1 MTVLPFGIPGR
12 FWRGNLHTHSNVSD
26 GALSPDET
34 ARVYRETGYDFVAI
48 TDHFRPEYGFPVTD
62 TRGLRSDGF
71 TTLIGAELHA
81 PRTEAGQ
88 SWHIV
93 AVGLPLDF
101 GPPGEAETGPELA
114 RRARAAGAFIG
125 MAHPSASLLTAV
137 DAGSLDAAHSVEV
150 YNALADRENRGDS
163 WHLTDVLL
171 NRGHRLT
178 TYAADDAHLQPQDPP
193 PCQAWVHVRTETL
206 APDALLAALKAG
218 HFYSSTG
225 PELHD
230 VRIEDDAIVV
240 HCSPATKILLTG
252 GHPGAEVAQ
261 GTDLTE
267 CSLPLA
273 LFRGTHCRITIED
286 TTGGRAWTNPI
297 HLPPVDNSTH

>member
-1 MTVLPFGIPGR
+1 MTGLPFEVPGQ
-12 FWRGNLHTHSNVSD
+12 FWRGNLHTHSDISD

-34 ARVYRETGYDFVAI
+34 ARVYREAGYDFVAI

-62 TRGLRSDGF
+62 TRVLRSEGF

-81 PRTEAGQ
+81 PRTEVGQ
-88 SWHIV
+88 PWHIV

-101 GPPGEAETGPELA
+101 EPPGEAETGPELA
-114 RRARAAGAFIG
+114 RRARAAEAFVG

-137 DAGSLDAAHSVEV
+137 DAESLDAAHSVEV

-171 NRGHRLT
+171 SRGYRLT

-193 PCQAWVHVRTETL
+193 PCKAWVQVRAEAL
-206 APDALLAALKAG
+206 EPDALLIALKAG

-225 PELHD
+225 PELYD
-230 VRIEDDAIVV
+230 VRIEGDMVV
-240 HCSPATKILLTG
+240 VRCSPATKVLLSG

-261 GTDLTE
+261 DTDLTE
-267 CSLPLA
+267 CSLPMA
-273 LFRGTHCRITIED
+273 LFHGTHCRITIED
-286 TTGGRAWTNPI
+286 ATGARAWTNPI
-297 HLPPVDNSTH
+297 HLPPQPSS

>member
-1 MTVLPFGIPGR
+1 MTFDLPGR
-12 FWRGNLHTHSNVSD
+12 FWRGNLHTHSNLSD
-26 GALSPDET
+26 GALSPAET
-34 ARVYRETGYDFVAI
+34 AQVYREAGYDFVAI
-48 TDHFRPEYGFPVTD
+48 TDHFRPEYGFPMTD
-62 TRGLRSDGF
+62 TRELRSDAF

-88 SWHIV
+88 QWHII
-93 AVGLPLDF
+93 AAGLPLDF
-101 GPPGEAETGPELA
+101 SPPADTETGPELA
-114 RRARAAGAFIG
+114 RRARVAGAFIG
-125 MAHPSASLLTAV
+125 MAHPSASLLTAL
-137 DAGSLDAAHSVEV
+137 DAESLDAAHSVEV
-150 YNALADRENRGDS
+150 YNALSDRENRGDS
-163 WHLTDVLL
+163 WHLADVLL

-193 PCQAWVHVRTETL
+193 PCQAWVHVRAEVL

-225 PELHD
+225 PDLYD
-230 VRIEDDAIVV
+230 VHIEGDMVV
-240 HCSPATKILLTG
+240 VRCSPATKVLLSG
-252 GHPGAEVAQ
+252 GVPGAEVAQ

-286 TTGGRAWTNPI
+286 AAGRRAWTNPI
-297 HLPPVDNSTH
+297 HLPF

>member
-1 MTVLPFGIPGR
+1 MTGLPFEIPGQ
-12 FWRGNLHTHSNVSD
+12 FWRGNLHTHSDVSD

-34 ARVYRETGYDFVAI
+34 ARVYREAGYDFVAI

-62 TRGLRSDGF
+62 TRVLRSEGF

-81 PRTEAGQ
+81 PRTEVGQ
-88 SWHIV
+88 PWHIV

-101 GPPGEAETGPELA
+101 EPPGEAETGPELA
-114 RRARAAGAFIG
+114 RRARDAGAFVG

-137 DAGSLDAAHSVEV
+137 DAESLDAAHSVEV

-171 NRGHRLT
+171 SRGYRLT

-193 PCQAWVHVRTETL
+193 PCQAWVHVRAEAL
-206 APDALLAALKAG
+206 EPDALLTALKAG

-225 PELHD
+225 PELYD
-230 VRIEDDAIVV
+230 VHIEGDVV
-240 HCSPATKILLTG
+240 VVRCSPATKILLSG

-261 GTDLTE
+261 GTNLTD

-286 TTGGRAWTNPI
+286 ATGARAWTNPI
-297 HLPPVDNSTH
+297 HLPPVDNSTR